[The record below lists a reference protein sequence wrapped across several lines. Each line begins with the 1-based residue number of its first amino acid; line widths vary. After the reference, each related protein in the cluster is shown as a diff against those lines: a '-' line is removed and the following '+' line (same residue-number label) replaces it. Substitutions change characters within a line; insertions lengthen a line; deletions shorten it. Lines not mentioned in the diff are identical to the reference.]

1 MTNAFDKEILIG
13 LNEDSVRRRK
23 LRMKATSSV
32 KTTSRIQ
39 VVSMT
44 NIEKTVPDKKYED
57 FHGSTGNDM
66 MTLVNLPSLET
77 MWSVPVKVKHEIYV
91 HENSNRRIVT
101 AGNSETI
108 LSNKLVYQY
117 QYLIPIPDINVN

>member
-1 MTNAFDKEILIG
+1 
-13 LNEDSVRRRK
+13 
-23 LRMKATSSV
+23 
-32 KTTSRIQ
+32 

-57 FHGSTGNDM
+57 FHGSTRNDI

-77 MWSVPVKVKHEIYV
+77 MWSLPVKVKHEIYA

-101 AGNSETI
+101 AGNSEAI